1 MMKLEL
7 DSDMAKSVIQVV
19 TFLRTSPLPPVPR
32 VYPEY
37 WNPKISIIIPVYNAA
52 KFLFTLIR
60 SIQNQTLKEVE
71 MIFVD
76 DNSTDNS
83 YKEMLKYQKEDNRI
97 SIIKNKENRGILY
110 NRIYGALQAKGEY
123 IAFMDADDC
132 YCNPQIL
139 EITYNKCKEL
149 NLDVIQFDYFGA
161 KLDAK
166 TKEHTLLILFA
177 HPNRKLY
184 DVVYEQPEIKKN
196 FFYEKNK
203 EFVSGIVFDKLIKR
217 STIKKMANY
226 IGEDFWNRHFIY
238 MEDFIINLAIA
249 RTAERYLLFGYGDD
263 GHIWGGEILR
273 ANLSSYERVGHF
285 SEFKL
290 INADIKNIKNLA
302 LSLIWQLNLED
313 EARDFLSKIEPVR
326 LKNLAK
332 IHAQSTLY
340 TSSLGRIIDAFGAVI
355 FDKER
360 LDYEAQI
367 GLLMEKH
374 FDEKLAY
381 SYEFELKGSE
391 ICVKNAFKQAFKDD
405 TRHACTGFLNALASC
420 IINYTQKDELQNGK
434 KEVALCGGVFQNKTL
449 LKILNKRGFKY
460 KVSLNFPPNDS
471 SIALGQMVH
480 FLYKGILK

>member
-1 MMKLEL
+1 MKLEL

-249 RTAERYLLFGYGDD
+249 RTAERYLLFGYGGTWHWYENPD
-263 GHIWGGEILR
+263 GMTNGVFELVGKKLKYPEITNKKLGDYLCMWEKSFDLTENEPESEYFRVKLLLLLR
-273 ANLSSYERVGHF
+273 DPDNRNIFARTYHF
-285 SEFKL
+285 
-290 INADIKNIKNLA
+290 
-302 LSLIWQLNLED
+302 
-313 EARDFLSKIEPVR
+313 
-326 LKNLAK
+326 
-332 IHAQSTLY
+332 
-340 TSSLGRIIDAFGAVI
+340 
-355 FDKER
+355 ER
-360 LDYEAQI
+360 LLYLCKRLYHWKYISSNGRLQI
-367 GLLMEKH
+367 KQFAKELIRFDVPLEEK
-374 FDEKLAY
+374 FE
-381 SYEFELKGSE
+381 EFY
-391 ICVKNAFKQAFKDD
+391 NYKDD
-405 TRHACTGFLNALASC
+405 
-420 IINYTQKDELQNGK
+420 NGK
-434 KEVALCGGVFQNKTL
+434 K
-449 LKILNKRGFKY
+449 
-460 KVSLNFPPNDS
+460 
-471 SIALGQMVH
+471 
-480 FLYKGILK
+480 